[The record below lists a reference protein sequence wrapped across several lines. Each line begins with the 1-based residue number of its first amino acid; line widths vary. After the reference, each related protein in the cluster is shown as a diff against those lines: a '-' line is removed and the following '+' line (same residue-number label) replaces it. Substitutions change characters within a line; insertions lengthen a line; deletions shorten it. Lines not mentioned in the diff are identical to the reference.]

1 MRYRSNHS
9 IVVLVE
15 EEYGYRTWIWLT
27 GMSAE
32 ELKAWWSTKKT
43 VNAFFYDGP
52 VSFPGEV
59 HRIYHESVHM
69 REIMEMAASREGE
82 ESEHFTNDETEFYL
96 AEEGEGRTIIPV
108 SEKLKLPEDHW
119 YMHLHTDNDSY
130 MTTADGEVIKH
141 EGWVS
146 DEEYFSD
153 DYEPCQ
159 EAVDES
165 NKAMCN
171 FMNKIIEEQTGD
183 QDEDNSND
191 RDSEEYN

>member
-1 MRYRSNHS
+1 VRYRSNHS

-15 EEYGYRTWIWLT
+15 EEYGYRNWIWLT

-59 HRIYHESVHM
+59 HRIYHESAHM
-69 REIMEMAASREGE
+69 RKLME
-82 ESEHFTNDETEFYL
+82 ESEHFTDDETEFYL
-96 AEEGEGRTIIPV
+96 AEEGDGHTISLI

-130 MTTADGEVIKH
+130 MRTSDGETIYH
-141 EGWVS
+141 EGHVT
-146 DEEYFSD
+146 DEEYYSD
-153 DYEPCQ
+153 NYEPCQ

-171 FMNKIIEEQTGD
+171 FMNKIIEEETSS
-183 QDEDNSND
+183 QDGDNSNN

>member
-1 MRYRSNHS
+1 MS
-9 IVVLVE
+9 IVVQIE
-15 EEYGYRTWIWLT
+15 EEYGYRNWIWLT

-32 ELKAWWSTKKT
+32 ELKAWWSSKKT

-52 VSFPGEV
+52 VSFPGDI
-59 HRIYHESVHM
+59 HQIYHESAWM
-69 REIMEMAASREGE
+69 RELME
-82 ESEHFTNDETEFYL
+82 ESEHFTDDETEFYL
-96 AEEGEGRTIIPV
+96 AEEGEGRTITPV

-130 MTTADGEVIKH
+130 MRTADGEVIKH

-153 DYEPCQ
+153 DYEPSQ
-159 EAVDES
+159 EAIEES
-165 NKAMCN
+165 NIAMGK

-183 QDEDNSND
+183 QDGDNSND